1 MQHFQ
6 KSVEKDQPN
15 NRRLEL
21 FRAQFAKAYYNIA
34 MIHDRLGKVKE
45 ASDSYK
51 SVMNTCENDPNQKL
65 IQSSTYKKAGTN
77 LAVALEKIG

>member
-1 MQHFQ
+1 
-6 KSVEKDQPN
+6 
-15 NRRLEL
+15 
-21 FRAQFAKAYYNIA
+21 

-51 SVMNTCENDPNQKL
+51 SVLNTCENDPKQKL